1 MLIITRK
8 AGESVVI
15 NGNVTVTVCRIKENR
30 VVLGVDAPRDQVIY
44 RNPSP
49 GGNSGNSMAQERG
62 CQNGCL
68 TDETPAFSYR
78 LIPAP
83 PVKMLLQ
90 HRRPPT
96 GGRLCC
102 SSILTG
108 GAGISRWEK
117 RMPPP

>member
-49 GGNSGNSMAQERG
+49 GDNGDSLAQERDHH
-62 CQNGCL
+62 GCL
-68 TDETPAFSYR
+68 TEEASFFPID
-78 LIPAP
+78 
-83 PVKMLLQ
+83 
-90 HRRPPT
+90 
-96 GGRLCC
+96 
-102 SSILTG
+102 
-108 GAGISRWEK
+108 
-117 RMPPP
+117 